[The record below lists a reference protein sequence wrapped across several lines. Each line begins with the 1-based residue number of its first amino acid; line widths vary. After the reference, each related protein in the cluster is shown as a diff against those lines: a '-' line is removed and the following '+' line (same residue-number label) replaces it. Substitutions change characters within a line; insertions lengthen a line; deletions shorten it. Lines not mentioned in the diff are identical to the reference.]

1 MHNIK
6 EDRKSVYEIS
16 YLLVPNLSEDQLG
29 TEIESINKIIDSGDS
44 SIIMEGKPERQDL
57 AYTIRRKTVA
67 GSYEKYD
74 SAYFGWVKFETSSAS
89 IETIKKQIEIL
100 PSVIRM
106 LVITTVREN
115 TYLGKR
121 ESAGVKSLD
130 SNEGQNNEEVKTVV
144 AQKVEDPA
152 TVEEI
157 DKSIDAMVKE
167 V

>member
-1 MHNIK
+1 M
-6 EDRKSVYEIS
+6 
-16 YLLVPNLSEDQLG
+16 
-29 TEIESINKIIDSGDS
+29 
-44 SIIMEGKPERQDL
+44 
-57 AYTIRRKTVA
+57 A

-130 SNEGQNNEEVKTVV
+130 SSEWQNNEEVKTVV
-144 AQKVEDPA
+144 AQKVEEPA